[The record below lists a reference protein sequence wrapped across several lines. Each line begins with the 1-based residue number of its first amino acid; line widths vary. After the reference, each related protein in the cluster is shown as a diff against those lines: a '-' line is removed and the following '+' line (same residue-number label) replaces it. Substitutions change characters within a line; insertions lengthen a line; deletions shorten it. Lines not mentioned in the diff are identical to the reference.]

1 MNCLIVDDEVLAQ
14 EVIEHYLSR
23 IEGMVVV
30 GKCKNAIEAFAA
42 LNREQ
47 VDLMFLDIKMPE
59 ISGLEFIRSL
69 RHPPQIILTTAF
81 TEYALEGY
89 ELDVADYL
97 LKPVSFER
105 FLKAV
110 DKIRQ
115 TVSKGPAAGVAQTAA
130 SDSFYVKSDRKLVQ
144 IIPSEIIYIESQKNY
159 LLIHTLNQKVMTY
172 STLNNMEE
180 ELKDFLDL
188 IRIHKSFIVNK
199 RFVKQL
205 DNNIVLLSNGSE
217 IPLGASFRDSFIAGM
232 RIV

>member
-14 EVIEHYLSR
+14 EVIEHYLSK
-23 IEGMVVV
+23 IEGMVLV
-30 GKCKNAIEAFAA
+30 GKCNNALEAFAA
-42 LNREQ
+42 LNRQQ

-69 RHPPQIILTTAF
+69 KQPPRIILTTAF

-89 ELDVADYL
+89 ELDISDYL

-110 DKIRQ
+110 DKVRQ
-115 TVSKGPAAGVAQTAA
+115 GQRKEPEKAVAQVIEADA
-130 SDSFYVKSDRKLVQ
+130 FYVKSDRKLVK

-159 LLIHTLNQKVMTY
+159 LLIHTLAQEIMTY
-172 STLNNMEE
+172 STLNNMEDK
-180 ELKDFLDL
+180 LRHVLDF
-188 IRIHKSFIVNK
+188 IRIHKSFIINK

-205 DNNIVLLSNGSE
+205 DNNIIFLSDGSE
-217 IPLGASFRDSFIAGM
+217 IPLGASYRDSFIAGM